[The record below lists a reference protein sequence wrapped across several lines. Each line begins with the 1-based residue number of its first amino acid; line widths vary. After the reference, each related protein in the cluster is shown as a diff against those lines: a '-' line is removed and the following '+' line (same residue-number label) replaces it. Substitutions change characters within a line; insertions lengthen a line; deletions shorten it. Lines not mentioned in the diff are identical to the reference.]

1 LHNQIIG
8 HLVAHPCLVPL
19 FAAQACF
26 LTIRLAAITVVSR
39 VVSILLSPFHARG
52 SAILELTSPRGWA
65 ILNAQQAPLA
75 AGEGTMIF
83 DPFTI
88 NGKLTLGNRVV
99 LAPLYLTWDG
109 RSDEFRAFYV
119 RRAQGGVGLVV
130 APQSSPGGVADWADP
145 DFGASFRPLVE
156 GCHAAGARIA
166 LQVFSG
172 SGVVDELAAGQ
183 LASIPQQF
191 ARAAAGVR
199 KAGFDALDVHGA
211 HHSLFMH
218 LLSPFQNHRTD
229 RYGGP
234 PQDRWRVQ
242 VETVEAIRAAVG
254 EDFPILFRFSTT
266 DFVPG
271 GVDLSLT
278 VPYARALEAAGVDC
292 LDVSAG
298 TSDSPQGSVY
308 PGAARPLGYFADL
321 AAAIRAAV
329 DVPVIAVGKIATRQV
344 AESILQEGKADL
356 VALGRSLI
364 ADPDWPRKLAEGR
377 DGEIV
382 PCLWDNVG
390 CLRDSI
396 QCGLPIRCIQNP
408 DVGFEHET

>member
-1 LHNQIIG
+1 ML
-8 HLVAHPCLVPL
+8 
-19 FAAQACF
+19 
-26 LTIRLAAITVVSR
+26 
-39 VVSILLSPFHARG
+39 
-52 SAILELTSPRGWA
+52 
-65 ILNAQQAPLA
+65 
-75 AGEGTMIF
+75 F

-130 APQSSPGGVADWADP
+130 APHSSPGGVADWADP
-145 DFGASFRPLVE
+145 GFGASFRPLVE

-191 ARAAAGVR
+191 ARAAVGIR
-199 KAGFDALDVHGA
+199 EAGFDALDVHGA
-211 HHSLFMH
+211 HHSLFMR

-234 PQDRWRVQ
+234 PENRWRVQ

-254 EDFPILFRFSTT
+254 EDFPILFRFSAT

-278 VPYARALEAAGVDC
+278 IPYAQALEAAGVDC

-308 PGAARPLGYFADL
+308 PGPARPLGCFADL

-344 AESILQEGKADL
+344 AEAILQEGKADL

-390 CLRDSI
+390 CLRDAI
-396 QCGLPIRCIQNP
+396 HRGLPIRCIQNP
-408 DVGFEHET
+408 DVGFEHGA